1 MLGILLR
8 WLINTLVLLGISYIL
23 PGIYFEN
30 FYASLITALVL
41 GIVNAL
47 IKPLILILTLPINIL
62 TLGLFTLVINAALF
76 WFVSTFVKGF
86 YLSGFWAAFWA
97 ALIFSVISAILS
109 WLDYKMTHNNPII
122 KS

>member
-8 WLINTLVLLGISYIL
+8 WLVNTLVLLGISYIL

-30 FYASLITALVL
+30 FYAALITALVL
-41 GIVNAL
+41 GVINAL
-47 IKPLILILTLPINIL
+47 IKPLIIILTLPINIL

-76 WFVSTFVKGF
+76 WLVSTFVKGF
-86 YLSGFWAAFWA
+86 YLSGFWTAFWA
-97 ALIFSVISAILS
+97 ALIFSVVSAVIA
-109 WLDYKMTHNNPII
+109 WIDYKVTRKNPII